1 MIIST
6 NHPTIAVVMTTFND
20 ETRVALA
27 LRALADQRRAP
38 NEVVLVDDHSSDDT
52 LGHLH
57 RFAIGHSAVK
67 VLALPSNIGVAR
79 ARNEALRVIRSEYV
93 LFVDSDDQ
101 LLPGAIEELAAA
113 ARRSNADMLM
123 SRASAWDE
131 FLGRD
136 LGILDHRLPA
146 GHYSGEQIVGFLA
159 LGELHAYLWN
169 KLIRVKLFDNLD
181 FKAMSSQSDL
191 EIMPRLAI
199 RASLV
204 EAIDAATYRYTV
216 RSGSIT
222 NSKSQ
227 TAANVLECLRSF
239 EEVYA
244 EAGRVLPHFT
254 RIWLRLRA
262 VHAAIASGQE
272 LQPFVKALRA
282 STGFLALKCAWGVD
296 KKTVV
301 MAFGASRLTAI
312 YVRGVHLLRR
322 IRGRR

>member
-6 NHPTIAVVMTTFND
+6 NYPTIAVVMTTFND
-20 ETRVALA
+20 EIRVALA

-38 NEVVLVDDHSSDDT
+38 DEVVLVDDHSSDGT

-57 RFAIGHSAVK
+57 RFAIGQSAVQ
-67 VLALPSNIGVAR
+67 VLALRSNMGVAR

-101 LLPGAIEELAAA
+101 LFPGAIEELADAA
-113 ARRSNADMLM
+113 GRNNADMLM
-123 SRASAWDE
+123 SRALAWDE

-136 LGILDHRLPA
+136 LGVLDHRLPA

-159 LGELHAYLWN
+159 RGELHAYLWN
-169 KLIRVKLFDNLD
+169 KLIRVKLFDNLE

-204 EAIDAATYRYTV
+204 EALDAATYRYTV
-216 RSGSIT
+216 RAGSIT
-222 NSKSQ
+222 NSRSQ
-227 TAANVLECLRSF
+227 TAANVLQCLRSF
-239 EEVYA
+239 EEVYGD
-244 EAGRVLPHFT
+244 AGRALPHFT
-254 RIWLRLRA
+254 RVWLRLRA

-272 LQPFVKALRA
+272 VGPFIKALQG
-282 STGFLALKCAWGVD
+282 STGFVALKSAWGVN

-301 MAFGASRLTAI
+301 MAFGASRLTAV

-322 IRGRR
+322 ARGRR